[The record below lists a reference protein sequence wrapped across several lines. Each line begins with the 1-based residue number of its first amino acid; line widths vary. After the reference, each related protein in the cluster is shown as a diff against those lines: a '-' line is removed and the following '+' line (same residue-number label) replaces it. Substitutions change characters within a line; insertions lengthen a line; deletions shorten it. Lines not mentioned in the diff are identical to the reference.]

1 MSNIFLVLLFVI
13 QPQSDFTNFS
23 YCVENARGP
32 WQIRC
37 VELDSAGKGRFNLT
51 PRGAKQVDSVVELS
65 TEVAEEFIDLLAA
78 TNYLA
83 SGDRYE
89 SNRNVADLG
98 TKKLSLQGPMGLREA
113 EFNFSTLRE
122 VKRLVVFFDNLI
134 MQELMMFDIDI
145 ALQFDRLA
153 IPKKLGLM
161 ERQLRAK
168 RFTDEKRLIPVLERI
183 ESDRRLVNFAREIAT
198 RLRREIEG
206 RD

>member
-1 MSNIFLVLLFVI
+1 MSNFFLVLLFLI
-13 QPQSDFTNFS
+13 QPQSDFTSFR

-32 WQIRC
+32 WQVRC
-37 VELDSAGKGRFNLT
+37 VELDSEGEGRFNMT
-51 PRGAKQVDSVVELS
+51 PRGAERVDLAVELS
-65 TEVAEEFIDLLAA
+65 TEVAAEFIDLLEA

-83 SGDRYE
+83 YGDRYE

-113 EFNFSTLRE
+113 EFNFSTRRE

-134 MQELMMFDIDI
+134 MQELLVLDIDI

-153 IPKKLGLM
+153 IPKKLDQI
-161 ERQLRAK
+161 EKQLRAK
-168 RFTDEKRLIPVLERI
+168 RVTDVKRLIPVLERI
-183 ESDRRLVNFAREIAT
+183 ESDRRLVNFAREIAA